1 MKAKANREKLINAM
15 KAKGL
20 NMNRVGVALGVD
32 PVCVLQWRD
41 GRNCPQLVNALR
53 LSALLDVDLRDIFEV
68 HP

>member
-1 MKAKANREKLINAM
+1 MKAKAKKDSFVAAM